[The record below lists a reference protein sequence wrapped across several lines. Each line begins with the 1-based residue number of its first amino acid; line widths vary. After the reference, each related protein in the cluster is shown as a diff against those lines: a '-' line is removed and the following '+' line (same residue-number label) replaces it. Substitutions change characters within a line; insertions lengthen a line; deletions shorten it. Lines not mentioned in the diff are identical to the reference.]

1 MEQADNNI
9 FDHAALEYDDWFNR
23 HTILFRN
30 EQKAIAAAIPNSGL
44 GIEIGSGTGRF
55 TEALGISLGVEPAAA
70 MARLALN
77 RGVPVIKARA
87 TSLPIHD
94 ESFDYAIMITTVCF
108 LDDIPKAF
116 AEVNRILKNTGYFI
130 VAIIDKDSQ
139 LGKLYEE
146 KKASSPW
153 YKDAHFHTVPE
164 ITTLMEQAGF
174 TEFTYW
180 QTLFT
185 NKEIKEEPLPG
196 SGKGSFVVIR
206 AQKK

>member
-9 FDHAALEYDDWFNR
+9 FDHAALAYDDWFNR
-23 HTILFRN
+23 HVMLFRN
-30 EQKAIAAAIPNSGL
+30 EQKAIAAAIPTTGL
-44 GIEIGSGTGRF
+44 GIEIGAGTGRF
-55 TEALGISLGVEPAAA
+55 TQALGISMGVEPAAA

-77 RGVPVIKARA
+77 RGVPVINALA

-94 ESFDYAIMITTVCF
+94 ESFNYAVMITTVCF

-116 AEVNRILKNTGYFI
+116 AEVNRILKNKGYFI
-130 VAIIDKDSQ
+130 VAIIDKESQ

-153 YKDAHFHTVPE
+153 YKDAHFHSVGE
-164 ITTLMEQAGF
+164 ITTLMAKAGF

-185 NKEIKEEPLPG
+185 NKEIIEEPVPG
-196 SGKGSFVVIR
+196 FGEGSFVIIR
-206 AQKK
+206 AKKK